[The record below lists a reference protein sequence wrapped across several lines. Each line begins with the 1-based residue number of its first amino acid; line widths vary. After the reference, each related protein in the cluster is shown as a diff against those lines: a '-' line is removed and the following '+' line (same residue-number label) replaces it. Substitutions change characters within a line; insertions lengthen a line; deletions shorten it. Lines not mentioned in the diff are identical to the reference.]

1 MFYAKVIILFLS
13 CFVYTTK
20 AQIIG
25 YTSSL
30 SVDCSNN
37 SNQILFSNNHSL
49 HILWQKSKF
58 TLGVGIG
65 KQTYQ
70 EKYPL
75 LYHQGTLSA
84 YVRYLELIP
93 YIRFSPSL
101 NDVPIHFGISP
112 TFNFKQKASY
122 RITNSNNILEED
134 YFSSVPFMIG
144 YMAEV
149 GAHKSF
155 NGNRIQIG
163 ISASFKENLSKIITE
178 TKKGFIGRSIALNI
192 SLEYK
197 L

>member
-1 MFYAKVIILFLS
+1 MFYAKTIILFLS
-13 CFVYTTK
+13 CFAYTIQ

-30 SVDCSNN
+30 SADCSNS

-49 HILWQKSKF
+49 HLLWQKSKF

-75 LYHQGTLSA
+75 LYDEGTLSA
-84 YVRYLELIP
+84 YVRYIELIP
-93 YIRFSPSL
+93 YIRFSPRL
-101 NDVPIHFGISP
+101 NNVPIFFGISP

-122 RITNSNNILEED
+122 RITNSNNILKED
-134 YFSSVPFMIG
+134 DFLSVPFMIG

-149 GAHKSF
+149 GTHKSF

-163 ISASFKENLSKIITE
+163 ISISFKENLSKIITE
-178 TKKGFIGRSIALNI
+178 TKEGFIGRSIALNL
-192 SLEYK
+192 SLNYR